1 MISGVQTTGV
11 VTPPVT
17 KRQEKAPE
25 SARSSVVEPS
35 SSPSF
40 TSSRIRVDNLLDVAI
55 LEVRS
60 GETGD
65 IIRQYPTE
73 QQIVAFQ
80 RASEA
85 LAISEQRHSAEAT
98 ERSSEVS
105 SYSQGQEAPVS
116 SGVAS
121 GSVNASAPASTPS
134 VNAADSVPTP
144 PPASISTPYASTS
157 APSVSTQPVPTQ
169 SILV

>member
-11 VTPPVT
+11 VAPPVT

-25 SARSSVVEPS
+25 NARSSVVAS
-35 SSPSF
+35 SPSPSF
-40 TSSRIRVDNLLDVAI
+40 TSSRIRVDNLIDVAI

-85 LAISEQRHSAEAT
+85 LAISEQRRDAEAA
-98 ERSSEVS
+98 ERSSDVS
-105 SYSQGQEAPVS
+105 SYIQEQGVPAS
-116 SGVAS
+116 SDIDS
-121 GSVNASAPASTPS
+121 GSVNTSTPAPAS
-134 VNAADSVPTP
+134 V
-144 PPASISTPYASTS
+144 STPYVSTS
-157 APSVSTQPVPTQ
+157 APSTSTQPVATQ

>member
-25 SARSSVVEPS
+25 SARSSVVS
-35 SSPSF
+35 SSPPVSF
-40 TSSRIRVDNLLDVAI
+40 TSSRIRVDNLLDIAI

-85 LAISEQRHSAEAT
+85 LAASEQRHSNAEAT
-98 ERSSEVS
+98 ERSAEVP

-116 SGVAS
+116 SDIES
-121 GSVNASAPASTPS
+121 GSTNTPTPS
-134 VNAADSVPTP
+134 VSTTDTGST

-157 APSVSTQPVPTQ
+157 APSTSTQ